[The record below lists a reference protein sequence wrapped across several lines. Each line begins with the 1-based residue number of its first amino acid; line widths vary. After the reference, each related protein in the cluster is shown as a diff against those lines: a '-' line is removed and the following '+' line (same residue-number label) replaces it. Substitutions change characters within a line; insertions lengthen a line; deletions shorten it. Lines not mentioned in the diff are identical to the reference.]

1 MEKAKGLMTLLF
13 SWEELCKGR
22 GKKGW
27 KNEVGVG
34 LIGKSGGELTS
45 LLSSSSSIS
54 SLMLVFGGDSS
65 GAFLSGFMM
74 IMTV

>member
-1 MEKAKGLMTLLF
+1 MTLLF
-13 SWEELCKGR
+13 SCEELGGR

-34 LIGKSGGELTS
+34 RMGKSGGELTS

-54 SLMLVFGGDSS
+54 SFTTIKACYFYLMLRKKILIKDPKSKQ
-65 GAFLSGFMM
+65 
-74 IMTV
+74 